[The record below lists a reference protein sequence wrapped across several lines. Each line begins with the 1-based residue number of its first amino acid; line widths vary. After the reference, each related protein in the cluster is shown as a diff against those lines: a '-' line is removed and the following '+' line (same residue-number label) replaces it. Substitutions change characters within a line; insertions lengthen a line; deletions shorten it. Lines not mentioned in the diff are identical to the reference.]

1 MHQHVIGNLHACMHD
16 DDNGDHVL
24 IAYLQVNK
32 YVLDSR
38 GLYGYI
44 CHMVRVGLNFLL
56 LVCMIYTIW
65 IWLMSV
71 HGWGQM
77 VVHFSVT

>member
-24 IAYLQVNK
+24 IAYLQVKK

-44 CHMVRVGLNFLL
+44 CHMVRVGFEFSFVGLYDIYDMD
-56 LVCMIYTIW
+56 LVNERARLGTNGC
-65 IWLMSV
+65 S
-71 HGWGQM
+71 
-77 VVHFSVT
+77 F